1 MRLGSSSV
9 TTRARGERGSMSTTL
24 SLSGLSVRIRALGKT
39 SSGARKRFR
48 GKKAAIEAI
57 RKERQVI
64 DCTMVR
70 LIEEVSEVRARW
82 SCIQTTKATHELDRL
97 ACVSSRAQF
106 MHRSLARVT
115 AQVEAL
121 SVYGLNSCDAEMQAS
136 QSLLA
141 KLRLEV
147 RVSAARAAA
156 EEGAE
161 DSAILPLLMLT
172 A

>member
-1 MRLGSSSV
+1 
-9 TTRARGERGSMSTTL
+9 
-24 SLSGLSVRIRALGKT
+24 
-39 SSGARKRFR
+39 
-48 GKKAAIEAI
+48 
-57 RKERQVI
+57 
-64 DCTMVR
+64 
-70 LIEEVSEVRARW
+70 
-82 SCIQTTKATHELDRL
+82 
-97 ACVSSRAQF
+97 